1 MDGSNLL
8 IDSSSM
14 KIINTLF
21 ENNSAVQ
28 GTIYVRNDGGITI
41 DNCTFRAHNKN
52 RAIFLDANSSAYISK
67 SRFYNNY
74 SPVFGGGVNAA
85 TFCSVTLLNSVF
97 SGNLADIAGGAVS
110 IYDNSFRNHFQ
121 SQLHPK

>member
-1 MDGSNLL
+1 MSVINNSSVVVENSTFQENIEKMDGSNLL

-41 DNCTFRAHNKN
+41 DNCTFEHTTKIGRFFSMQIHLH
-52 RAIFLDANSSAYISK
+52 IFRRVDFIITIPQCL
-67 SRFYNNY
+67 
-74 SPVFGGGVNAA
+74 V
-85 TFCSVTLLNSVF
+85 
-97 SGNLADIAGGAVS
+97 AV
-110 IYDNSFRNHFQ
+110 
-121 SQLHPK
+121 